1 MDDSYSTG
9 TMIYST
15 PMTLLGKPVLR
26 RGRFLKR
33 PALLIGVLFMTL
45 SNVLPV
51 TAQVY
56 SYLGGLSSGARREL
70 MTQHNVSRTHTR
82 ARDVELA
89 PEFPGVRDT
98 VRNLRSIGPN
108 IVSERLI
115 LVDRPVS
122 DEGLTTVFNA
132 VLGVSGLSHIKYY
145 NPEKETRHDLF
156 GESYRVVDEK
166 NLDRLPDTQVD
177 SIPEYVAIPVLQE
190 LPPFGDVLQTY
201 RYESVSH
208 DGVDGFHFS
217 SQNEW
222 DIRYRRIR
230 VVKPEEM
237 VTYAWVIRGDDY
249 LLVYGIGAAKVFTG
263 FGLFR
268 DRIQNSFTS
277 RTDGLFD
284 WLSENYLEQ
293 L

>member
-1 MDDSYSTG
+1 MR
-9 TMIYST
+9 
-15 PMTLLGKPVLR
+15 LLGNPVLHID
-26 RGRFLKR
+26 RFLKR
-33 PALLIGVLFMTL
+33 PAFLFGTLLLFL
-45 SNVLPV
+45 SHVAPLP
-51 TAQVY
+51 AQVY
-56 SYLGGLSSGARREL
+56 SYLGGLPSGARQDL
-70 MTQHNVSRTHTR
+70 MTQRSVSRTHTNV
-82 ARDVELA
+82 RDVELA
-89 PEFPGVRDT
+89 PDFPGVRDAI
-98 VRNLRSIGPN
+98 RNLRSVGAN

-115 LVDRPVS
+115 LVDGPVS
-122 DEGLTTVFNA
+122 DAGLTTVFNA

-145 NPEKETRHDLF
+145 NPEKDAHHDLF
-156 GESYRVVDEK
+156 RESFRVADDK
-166 NLDRLPDTQVD
+166 NLDRLPDIQVD
-177 SIPEYVAIPVLQE
+177 TIPEYVAIPVLQD

-208 DGVDGFHFS
+208 SGVDGFHFS
-217 SQNEW
+217 SENEW

-237 VTYAWVIRGDDY
+237 ITYAWVIRGDDY

-268 DRIQNSFTS
+268 DRIENSFTS

-284 WLSENYLEQ
+284 WLSENYLKQ